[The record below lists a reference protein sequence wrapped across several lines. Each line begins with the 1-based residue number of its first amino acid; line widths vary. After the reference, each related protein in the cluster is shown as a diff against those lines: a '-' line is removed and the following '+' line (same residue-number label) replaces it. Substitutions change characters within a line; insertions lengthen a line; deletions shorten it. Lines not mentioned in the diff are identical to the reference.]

1 MPLNKNIHKVMV
13 IGSGPIIIGQAAE
26 FDYAG
31 SQACKA
37 LKEQGLEVVL
47 VNSNPATLM
56 TDHAMADQI
65 YIEPLN
71 IETIERIIIKEK
83 PDSILSS
90 LGGQTGLTLCMEL
103 AKSGFLKEHGVKLLG
118 ANPETIDK
126 AEDRQMFKDTMES
139 IGEPCI
145 PSKVVTTYED
155 AYDFVKN
162 QIGYPAIIRPA
173 FTLGGTGGGIVH
185 NDEEMD
191 EIAHNGL
198 HRSPIH
204 QILVEKCISGWKEVE
219 FEVMRD
225 SAGNVLTVCSM
236 ENFDPVGVHTGDSI
250 VIAPT
255 VTLSDKEYQ
264 MLRSAAL
271 NIISSLGMEGG
282 CNCQF
287 ALNPNTFE
295 YAVIE
300 VNPRVSRSSALAS
313 KATGYP
319 IAKVATLIAIGYT
332 LDEIPNAVTKKTA
345 ACFEPVLDY
354 VVVKMP
360 KFPFEKFVYA
370 KRDLGTQ
377 MKATGEVMAI
387 GHNFETAIMK
397 AARGAEVG
405 VQSLNLPVFEELDD
419 AEIEKRVGQCTDQRI
434 FAIFQAIKRSILS
447 IEQIHEITKIDLWF
461 LAKLQNLAEMEKRLA
476 ALKTES
482 KELSLDLYKEA
493 KSYGYPDKVIEKL
506 TGQKIA
512 GAAGILKEA
521 EQAARLLAQGKAA
534 HINAGFKMVDTCAG
548 EFNAETPYFYSSYDK
563 ENEARLFLDQKNSVD
578 LGASINSA
586 ADTLAKLAKETG
598 NAELKD
604 AANSIL
610 KIASKKENVKSK
622 GTIIVLGS
630 GPIRIG
636 QGIEFDY
643 ASVQCVW
650 ALKKLGYEVVTINN
664 NPETV
669 STDFDTSDRLYF
681 EPLTPEDVMS
691 VIHTENPIGVVVAF
705 GGGTAIKL
713 ANFLA
718 EQGIRILGTSADA
731 IDLAEDRERFDALC
745 EKLHILRPQG
755 LTVLTEAEALE
766 ATSKLGYPVLLR
778 PSYVLGGQNMIIAF
792 NDDDVKEYMKIILA
806 QGIANPILIDQYK
819 MGTELEVDAICDGKD
834 ILIPGIMEHI
844 ERTGIHS
851 GDSIAVYPSW
861 NLNDILREKIVNQSR
876 ELALALGTKGLV
888 NIQYLIYNND
898 LYIIEVNPRSS
909 RTVPYISKVTNVPM
923 VELAVRAMLGENVRD
938 MGYGTGLYKL
948 PPYFAVKVPVFSFE
962 KLMDVDTHL
971 GPEMKSTGEVLGIA
985 ATREEAIFK
994 GLIGAGYNMKRSG
1007 GVLFSVRKTDRYEIP
1022 DLARKFYD
1030 MGFKLYATEGNA
1042 ETLRDFGMEVEI
1054 VNKIRENEKDN
1065 ILTLLD
1071 SGKIDYVISTSAKGR
1086 DPHADS
1092 VRMRRHAVERDIP
1105 CLTAIDTAN
1114 AIADCLMSKYSA
1126 KNIELI
1132 DINKLRTA
1140 KQTVKFTKMSATGN
1154 DFIIVDTREQYINNP
1169 GGLAVR
1175 LCNRRDGIGADSLV
1189 LVGKTDKADASMRF
1203 FNQDGTEGQ
1212 MAGNALRAVAKYL
1225 YDFNIEGIADKH
1237 NKHET
1242 TAQISIKTQAGV
1254 KNITIYKLAGK
1265 TNTVTVNM
1273 GYADFEPEK
1282 IPTTLKANA
1291 ISVAGKTYQGVISQN
1306 LKVDGTNYK
1315 VSLVSFGNPHCVVF
1329 CDFVDKVPLEHIG
1342 PLFEHHEAF
1351 PKRINTEFVRVV
1363 GPTELKMRT
1372 WERGNGE
1379 TLACGTGACAAVV
1392 AAVLNGHCPMNQ
1404 SITVKVRGG
1413 ELIVKYTGDTVYLT
1427 GTTNLCYSGNVEI

>member
-1 MPLNKNIHKVMV
+1 MPLNPSIHKVMV

-56 TDHAMADQI
+56 TDHTMADQI
-65 YIEPLN
+65 YIEPL
-71 IETIERIIIKEK
+71 IPETIKRIIEKEK

-103 AKSGFLKEHGVKLLG
+103 AKSGFLEEHGVKLLG
-118 ANPETIDK
+118 AKPETIDK
-126 AEDRQMFKDTMES
+126 AEDRQLFKDTMES

-155 AYDFVKN
+155 ALDFAKN
-162 QIGYPAIIRPA
+162 GIGLPAIIRPA
-173 FTLGGTGGGIVH
+173 FTLGGTGGGIA
-185 NDEEMD
+185 NTWEEFD

-204 QILVEKCISGWKEVE
+204 QILVEKCITGWKEVE

-225 SAGNVLTVCSM
+225 HSGNVLTVCSM

-287 ALNPNTFE
+287 ALKPDSFE

-319 IAKVATLIAIGYT
+319 IAKVATLIAIGYN
-332 LDEIPNAVTKKTA
+332 LDEIPNFVTKKTA

-354 VVVKMP
+354 VVVKFP
-360 KFPFEKFVYA
+360 KFPFDKFVYA
-370 KRDLGTQ
+370 ARKLGTQ

-397 AARGAEVG
+397 AARGAEIG
-405 VQSLNLPVFEELDD
+405 VSSLNLPVFEEESD
-419 AEIEKRVGQCTDQRI
+419 EQIKERVGQCTDQRI
-434 FAIFQAIKRSILS
+434 FAIFQAIKRDILT
-447 IEQIHEITKIDLWF
+447 IEQINDITKIDIWF
-461 LAKLQNLAEMEKRLA
+461 LAHLKNLADMEKQFA
-476 ALKTES
+476 SIKDG
-482 KELSLDLYKEA
+482 KGELTLDYYKEA
-493 KSYGYPDKVIEKL
+493 KKYGYPDKVIEQLSGVTITGSTGKL
-506 TGQKIA
+506 KDSEKA
-512 GAAGILKEA
+512 KE
-521 EQAARLLAQGKAA
+521 LVAQGKLA
-534 HINAGFKMVDTCAG
+534 HIPATFKMVDTCAG
-548 EFNAETPYFYSSYDK
+548 EFSADTPYFYGGYNTA
-563 ENEARLFLDQKNSVD
+563 NEAEDFL
-578 LGASINSA
+578 
-586 ADTLAKLAKETG
+586 TEREETG
-598 NAELKD
+598 K
-604 AANSIL
+604 
-610 KIASKKENVKSK
+610 KSKK
-622 GTIIVLGS
+622 GTVIVLGS

-650 ALKKLGYEVVTINN
+650 SLKKLGYDVVTINN

-691 VIHTENPIGVVVAF
+691 VYNTEKPIGVVVAF
-705 GGGTAIKL
+705 GGQTAIKL
-713 ANFLA
+713 TKFLD
-718 EQGIRILGTSADA
+718 EQGIRILGTSADS
-731 IDLAEDRERFDALC
+731 IDVAEDRERFEELC
-745 EKLHILRPQG
+745 ENLGINRPKGQ
-755 LTVLTEAEALE
+755 TIFTTEEALAAAE
-766 ATSKLGYPVLLR
+766 QIGYPILLR

-792 NDDDVKEYMKIILA
+792 NDADVKEYMKIILS
-806 QGIANPILIDQYK
+806 QEIENPVLIDKYM
-819 MGTELEVDAICDGKD
+819 MGTELEVDAICDGED

-861 NLNDILREKIVNQSR
+861 NLNDIIREKIIKQSR
-876 ELALALGTKGLV
+876 ELALALGTRGLV

-898 LYIIEVNPRSS
+898 LFIIEVNPRSS
-909 RTVPYISKVTNVPM
+909 RTVPYISKVTGVPM
-923 VELAVRAMLGENVRD
+923 VELATRAMLGEKVRD
-938 MGYGTGLYKL
+938 MGFGTGLYRN

-994 GLIGAGYNMKRSG
+994 GLVAAGYTMKRSG
-1007 GVLFSVRKTDRYEIP
+1007 GVLFTIRTTDHYEIP

-1030 MGFKLYATEGNA
+1030 MGFKLYATEGTA
-1042 ETLRDFGMEVEI
+1042 RVISDFGMDVTV
-1054 VNKIRENEKDN
+1054 VNKIHENPDDN
-1065 ILTLLD
+1065 LLSLLD

-1086 DPHADS
+1086 NPRADS
-1092 VRMRRHAVERDIP
+1092 VRLRRHAVEKDIP

-1114 AIADCLMSKYSA
+1114 AIADCLKSRYTA
-1126 KNIELI
+1126 NNVGLV
-1132 DINKLRTA
+1132 DINKLRDT
-1140 KQTVKFTKMSATGN
+1140 KEKIKFTKMQCTGN
-1154 DFIIVDTREQYINNP
+1154 DFIVINAMEQKVSNP
-1169 GGLAVR
+1169 AGLAVR
-1175 LCNRRDGIGADSLV
+1175 LCDRRSSIGADSLV
-1189 LVGKTDKADASMRF
+1189 LIEKSEKADARMRF
-1203 FNQDGTEGQ
+1203 FNLDGTEGKL
-1212 MAGNALRAVAKYL
+1212 AGNAIRAVGKYL
-1225 YDFNIEGIADKH
+1225 YDNNINGIADRDGRRKDP
-1237 NKHET
+1237 
-1242 TAQISIKTQAGV
+1242 TAVCTVDTEAGV
-1254 KNITIYKLAGK
+1254 KKLTMYKLNGK
-1265 TNTVTVNM
+1265 VSSVTVDM
-1273 GYADFEPEK
+1273 GSPKFKAKNIPAKLDAVAIDPMNIANKYEIPFKKDEKLYAKLPKD
-1282 IPTTLKANA
+1282 A
-1291 ISVAGKTYQGVISQN
+1291 IAGVPLRVGNFDYYVN
-1306 LKVDGTNYK
+1306 VMA
-1315 VSLVSFGNPHCVVF
+1315 VGNPHCVVF
-1329 CDFVDKVPLEHIG
+1329 SKFVDKEPITQVG
-1342 PLFEHHEAF
+1342 PLFEHHEVF
-1351 PKRINTEFVRVV
+1351 PNRTNTEFVRVV
-1363 GPTELKMRT
+1363 GANELKLRT

-1379 TLACGTGACAAVV
+1379 TMACGTGACAAAV
-1392 AAVLNGHCPMNQ
+1392 AAVINGYCPMGQ
-1404 SITVKVRGG
+1404 DITVKVRGG
-1413 ELIVKYTGDTVYLT
+1413 ELSVKYTGDTVYLT
-1427 GTTNLCYSGNVEI
+1427 GSASTCYEGEIEI